1 VGGGRCSDFDW
12 SLVVCVVNSDSGL
25 GGFLQIL
32 TGPQPL
38 NAPYGNNITIQ
49 HIKADIYQNIIYFV
63 QHLKH

>member
-1 VGGGRCSDFDW
+1 MEGAPISDW
-12 SLVVCVVNSDSGL
+12 GLVVCVMNSDSGL

-32 TGPQPL
+32 TGPQP
-38 NAPYGNNITIQ
+38 NNITIQ